1 MSLETKANCF
11 APALSVWLDP
21 RMKRIA
27 RLDRVTAEQIAAG
40 EVIERPGSVVKE
52 LVENALDAGATEI
65 QVVLTHGGKSLIEV
79 TDNGQGIVREDLA
92 LALERHATSKITRF
106 DDLLSLATLGFRGE
120 ALAAISVA
128 GSLNL
133 VSRAK
138 TSVEVFR
145 VRPGETP
152 ESITHGHF
160 LGSPYGTRVQVENLF
175 SQMPARLKFLK
186 SPSSELAFVR
196 EWLERLSL
204 THPAVGFRLISDGRT
219 TLQLKAGQSELER
232 VRTIL
237 AGNEDFP
244 IQIADSRDEGRGDS
258 YPRVKLYWV
267 QGLSLAQSRKILQ
280 VVNGRVLKDRFL
292 QQAILSPLKQSFL
305 PGQFPAI
312 AMFLETDP
320 ATIDVN
326 VHPTKTEV
334 RFLDSGRVFQAIA
347 SLGETL
353 ISQRGAPAFVAGAL
367 DSHRPFATSSSASV
381 SQFTPASAP
390 GATFA
395 PAVFTTAPESSW
407 GEAIR
412 SKDRFTAPF
421 QFQNFTPAAST
432 TDDPFLDR
440 SEAATP
446 ALESKPHPFPE
457 MQFARFTGI
466 LFQTYLLYD
475 LGREMVVIDQH
486 AAHERI
492 RYETLKARLT
502 DSSRP
507 LTPQLLL
514 VPEVVQVDADK
525 IPTVLKNLE
534 SLNARGFE
542 AEAFG
547 DEKILV
553 RAVPAEWGSD
563 SLKTRLAS
571 LFDRIAEPDFNGSL
585 IDETLFEALAS
596 EACHSAVRAH
606 DALTRDQ
613 AESIT
618 RTLFQCEHPWNCPHG
633 RPTVVR
639 VPESRFSEW
648 FLRLV

>member
-1 MSLETKANCF
+1 
-11 APALSVWLDP
+11 
-21 RMKRIA
+21 MKRIA
-27 RLDRVTAEQIAAG
+27 RLDPITAEQIAAG

-65 QVVLTHGGKSLIEV
+65 QVELTHGGKSLISV
-79 TDNGQGIVREDLA
+79 TDNGHGIVRDDLA

-106 DDLLSLATLGFRGE
+106 DDLLALSSLGFRGE
-120 ALAAISVA
+120 ALAAISIA
-128 GSLNL
+128 GSLTML
-133 VSRAK
+133 SRAK
-138 TSVEVFR
+138 TSVEAFQVQVGR
-145 VRPGETP
+145 EP
-152 ESITHGHF
+152 EAVTHGHF
-160 LGSPYGTRVQVENLF
+160 LGSPYGTRVRVENLF

-186 SPSSELAFVR
+186 SPPSELSFVR
-196 EWLERLSL
+196 EWIERLSL
-204 THPAVGFRLISDGRT
+204 THPAVGFKLISDGRT
-219 TLQLKAGQSELER
+219 TLQLKAGQTELER

-237 AGNEDFP
+237 AGNDDFP
-244 IQIADSRDEGRGDS
+244 IQVADSRDEGRGDS

-312 AMFLETDP
+312 ALFLEADP

-334 RFLDSGRVFQAIA
+334 RFLESGRVFQAIA

-353 ISQRGAPAFVAGAL
+353 ISKRGAPAFVAGPGL
-367 DSHRPFATSSSASV
+367 PVSLGGSHDGIVEIRSGDAARVIGSDAAFLATPSNARS
-381 SQFTPASAP
+381 
-390 GATFA
+390 
-395 PAVFTTAPESSW
+395 ESF
-407 GEAIR
+407 R

-421 QFQNFTPAAST
+421 QFQAVSPSQVSSSGAGTVP
-432 TDDPFLDR
+432 
-440 SEAATP
+440 
-446 ALESKPHPFPE
+446 ESAIEPVVEQQQRPHPFPE
-457 MQFARFTGI
+457 MQFARYTGVA
-466 LFQTYLLYD
+466 FQTYILYD
-475 LGREMVVIDQH
+475 LGREMVIIDQH

-492 RYETLKARLT
+492 RYETLKARLS
-502 DSSRP
+502 DSSRA
-507 LTPQLLL
+507 LNAQILL
-514 VPEVVQVDADK
+514 VPEVVSIESQKMRIVS
-525 IPTVLKNLE
+525 KNLE
-534 SLNARGFE
+534 TLNSRGFE

-553 RAVPAEWGSD
+553 RAVPAEWGTD

-571 LFDRIAEPDFNGSL
+571 LFDRLSEPDFDGSL

-618 RTLFQCEHPWNCPHG
+618 SALFRCEHPWNCPHG